1 MQHIVRDSTRRCQL
15 DQALVLSLNVWLHS
29 SPPFLITT
37 SKSWIPPRGKRQKVE
52 GIRPHPIPCPLQLI
66 THSSQYHFGIQFNS
80 KPTLPIPLLL
90 IFFCCFR
97 TDTEKEKA
105 DHPHVYIN
113 EKTKRKEK
121 LEGETPARA
130 SHAMTLF
137 YLESCG
143 SEYLLYRI

>member
-1 MQHIVRDSTRRCQL
+1 MKILTVVGGDREGWDKSEILQTHLALLTPILNFPWDGTCILKSVSFSLTSRTHTRHIDEDMQHIVRDSTRRCQL

-80 KPTLPIPLLL
+80 KPTLPYP
-90 IFFCCFR
+90 
-97 TDTEKEKA
+97 
-105 DHPHVYIN
+105 
-113 EKTKRKEK
+113 
-121 LEGETPARA
+121 
-130 SHAMTLF
+130 F
-137 YLESCG
+137 Y
-143 SEYLLYRI
+143 